1 MLFAPKIKLESA
13 RKLLVI
19 LIIVAASFGGGV
31 FVGSNQIKNVP
42 ELVKVVVSRE
52 LPSNHQSLDF
62 GLFWKVWDTIN
73 TNYYDK
79 NKIVDSKMVYGAIKG
94 MVTSLGDPY
103 TVFLEPQENKV
114 VEEDL
119 KGSFDG
125 VGIQIGFKGMRLAV
139 IAPLPGSPAEKAGVK
154 AGDFIIG
161 IKDDAKKIDRS
172 TDGISLPEAV
182 EAIRGPAKSK
192 VTLALARD
200 GVDKPIIVEMER
212 ASIDVPSVTLSFVG
226 KNEEIAN
233 LRVLKFSGET
243 SAEWNEAVSKIVAK
257 PSVKGVI
264 VDLRNNPGGYLQ
276 ASVDLASEFLKTGST
291 VVIEDG
297 KGGIERPYKVER
309 IGRLWDKPLVVMVNK
324 GSASASEIFAGAMR
338 DDKGT
343 KLVGETSFGKGTIQE
358 PLTIDGGAG
367 IHITTAR
374 WLTPNGTWVHEKGL
388 DPDIKVEDKADTS
401 ADEQLQEALKIL
413 E

>member
-309 IGRLWDKPLVVMVNK
+309 IGRLLDKPLVVMVNK